1 MIGNLGMG
9 EILLIAGIALV
20 VLGPEKFPEYAKIA
34 MRAFRDMRG
43 YVDEVKR
50 EMAEELRPIKKEIQE
65 LSRHNPEDYIDSI
78 TDAVT
83 SVDDDDEEDVDGEDA
98 GPSYDKTG
106 QSAVTEPRT
115 DAPADQEG
123 EGAYEDDYEQDE
135 SWGADYEPSAGYD
148 HAADGDPE
156 VAATDEAGSVEE
168 TPERLDG

>member
-34 MRAFRDMRG
+34 MRAFRDVRG

-50 EMAEELRPIKKEIQE
+50 EMAEELRPVKKELQE

-78 TDAVT
+78 TEAVT
-83 SVDDDDEEDVDGEDA
+83 SVDDDDEEDGDGEDI

-115 DAPADQEG
+115 DAPAEQDG
-123 EGAYEDDYEQDE
+123 EGGYQDDYEQDE

-156 VAATDEAGSVEE
+156 GAATDEAGSVEE